1 MSVGNNFKTSYVE
14 FLQWSSMPYTA
25 AGVYTCRATS
35 LQNSSEEKALEF
47 KVLGTVIRPLSEVW
61 NHKILL
67 FRRLDA
73 DHHSTIER
81 TECYVGGAWTVLSVD
96 LPVRRWSHSQS

>member
-1 MSVGNNFKTSYVE
+1 
-14 FLQWSSMPYTA
+14 MPYTA

-47 KVLGTVIRPLSEVW
+47 KVLGTATRPLSVVC
-61 NHKILL
+61 NIKILL
-67 FRRLDA
+67 FRRMDA

-81 TECYVGGAWTVLSVD
+81 TERYMGGAWTVLSVD
-96 LPVRRWSHSQS
+96 LPIRRRSHSQSRMDEISTFVAKYPFDA